1 MQSLNKSELIQM
13 MIKSL
18 ESDLEGLIFAA
29 QATHEAA
36 TNEESKPENEYDTR
50 ALEASYL
57 AGAQSKRAQEI
68 EEALSYCRALK
79 VKNFSKEDPIS
90 VSALI
95 ELHSESKTQIVLLM
109 PKGGG
114 LTLESNGLKVKVVT
128 GQSPLGQA
136 IQGQKLGSVIT
147 VETAKDTTEYE
158 ITDLK

>member
-1 MQSLNKSELIQM
+1 VQRLKKAELIQM

-79 VKNFSKEDPIS
+79 VKTFSKEDPIS
-90 VSALI
+90 VSALV
-95 ELHSESKTQIVLLM
+95 ELQSENKTQIVLLM

-114 LTLESNGLKVKVVT
+114 LTLESNGLKVKVIT

-136 IQGQKLGSVIT
+136 IQGQKLGSLIT
-147 VETAKDTTEYE
+147 VETAKDTTDYE
-158 ITDLK
+158 ITDLM

>member
-1 MQSLNKSELIQM
+1 MQRLKKAELIQM

-79 VKNFSKEDPIS
+79 VKTFSKEDPIS
-90 VSALI
+90 VSALV
-95 ELHSESKTQIVLLM
+95 ELQSENKTQIVLLM

-114 LTLESNGLKVKVVT
+114 LTLESNGLKVKVIT

-136 IQGQKLGSVIT
+136 IQGQKLGSLIT
-147 VETAKDTTEYE
+147 VETAKDTTDYE
-158 ITDLK
+158 ITDLM

>member
-1 MQSLNKSELIQM
+1 VQRLKKAELIQM

-79 VKNFSKEDPIS
+79 VKTFSKEDPIS
-90 VSALI
+90 VSALV
-95 ELHSESKTQIVLLM
+95 ELQSENKTQIVLLM

-114 LTLESNGLKVKVVT
+114 LTLESNGLKVKVIT

-136 IQGQKLGSVIT
+136 IQGQKLGSLIT
-147 VETAKDTTEYE
+147 VETAKDTTDYE
-158 ITDLK
+158 ITNLM